1 MRKRSGVSDFGQDFN
16 RRCADVRILVR
27 LDQRK
32 EKSLCN
38 GHLDASGEFATQQ
51 SNVAVRI
58 GEKHC
63 ELRLHRFRNSAENVD
78 RRRPKRSLVRPE
90 IGQDRVD
97 AFGDPMRKRAVK
109 IASRTRLSVSQPNA
123 SAKAATDCG
132 SLSAERAAR
141 QRASADGLRRSIAVG
156 SAAVSLSGGFR
167 TSGMTDDLLQ
177 FRCDLVNWQDPCRA
191 ADLDQ
196 FSWHIRNGKDKMPPE
211 AAGRANDAT
220 VWNLIIYIRNMSK
233 PQGSTSAK

>member
-1 MRKRSGVSDFGQDFN
+1 
-16 RRCADVRILVR
+16 
-27 LDQRK
+27 
-32 EKSLCN
+32 
-38 GHLDASGEFATQQ
+38 
-51 SNVAVRI
+51 
-58 GEKHC
+58 
-63 ELRLHRFRNSAENVD
+63 
-78 RRRPKRSLVRPE
+78 
-90 IGQDRVD
+90 
-97 AFGDPMRKRAVK
+97 MRKRAVK

-196 FSWHIRNGKDKMPPE
+196 FSWHPPNHSRFFRFRDRPPSQRAKARHRASPIVSHSRHQDADNLARHKASHRASHE
-211 AAGRANDAT
+211 TVGARTPRVVPCGFGRHNSLLPRREMT
-220 VWNLIIYIRNMSK
+220 ISPSPRPIY
-233 PQGSTSAK
+233 A